1 MTTKENSF
9 IKELE
14 SVIQMRSNSEAIDN
28 SYTQEL
34 LTSGKDRIAK
44 KVIEESGELVVAY
57 LNDQGKKDE
66 IVWEAAD
73 LLYHMV
79 VLLHSADVTMDDIS
93 RELRKRHQSD

>member
-9 IKELE
+9 IEELE

-73 LLYHMV
+73 LLYHMM

>member
-14 SVIQMRSNSEAIDN
+14 SVIQTRSNSEAIDN

-73 LLYHMV
+73 LLYHMM

>member
-14 SVIQMRSNSEAIDN
+14 SLIQMRSDSEAIDN

-73 LLYHMV
+73 LLYHMM

>member
-14 SVIQMRSNSEAIDN
+14 SVIKMRSNSEAIDS

-73 LLYHMV
+73 LLYHMM

>member
-73 LLYHMV
+73 LLYHMM